1 MQISAGDFPNFLCDK
16 QKATTT
22 GRSATINNQKKA
34 KKRANNKIVF
44 VARFHDEQSWF
55 GANRPF

>member
-44 VARFHDEQSWF
+44 VARFHDEQS
-55 GANRPF
+55 